1 MLTDNDEK
9 NKIREKEGVITA
21 AAGLLLNLILGG
33 IKLAFG
39 LITGSLSIMSDA
51 VNNLSDVG
59 TSAVTVSSFVI
70 SGKKADREHPY
81 GHGRFEYVAAF
92 VVSALVLI
100 VGAELLISSVKSLF
114 SGDRAEYSLPALIV
128 LIISIA
134 VKFVMGMMYFIR
146 NKSVKSDT
154 LKAACFDSF
163 SDCAVTTLVAVSFIA
178 SGFTDFPVD
187 AACGIAASGFII
199 FGGLKIVLSTVNR
212 LLGCDCGDEVEKDIA
227 ELVKSEPLVLG
238 VHDLMVHD
246 YGAAHKVASVD
257 AEFDKNLSFIKVH
270 DAVDRIERA
279 AYFKYNINLVVHSDP
294 VDVSDARF
302 VSVRRAV
309 ISALEPYG
317 RDASFHEL
325 CIADEQKTIR
335 LHLKLSEKLMKERE
349 HILSEV
355 IESVSASLPG
365 FTVDAEYDF
374 M

>member
-1 MLTDNDEK
+1 LTNNDDK

-21 AAGLLLNLILGG
+21 AAGLALNLILGG
-33 IKLAFG
+33 AKLAFG
-39 LITGSLSIMSDA
+39 IITGSLSIMSDA

-59 TSAVTVSSFVI
+59 TSAVAVSSFVI
-70 SGKKADREHPY
+70 SSKKADREHPY

-128 LIISIA
+128 LIVSVA
-134 VKFVMGMMYFIR
+134 VKFAMGMMYFIR
-146 NKSVKSDT
+146 NKRVKSDT

-163 SDCAVTTLVAVSFIA
+163 SDCAVTSLVAVSFIA
-178 SGFTDFPVD
+178 SGFTDFPID
-187 AACGIAASGFII
+187 AVCGIAASGFII
-199 FGGLKIVLSTVNR
+199 FGGLKIVLSTINR

-257 AEFDKNLSFIKVH
+257 AEFDKNLSFTDVH

-302 VSVRRAV
+302 VAVRRAV
-309 ISALEPYG
+309 IAALESYG

-325 CIADEQKTIR
+325 CIVDEQKTVR